1 MSGPL
6 DRAGVTGVLRYWLAA
21 LRHEEALATRPRARR
36 IAPGGPVKV
45 DVAQPD
51 DGHAYFKLPPDDD
64 VLSLLWREEK
74 SVERPL
80 DAERAA
86 ACERWLAQAY
96 RLEAY
101 ASRGDDSGEQQ
112 WIVGF
117 PVVHFRRRG
126 ELAALLRFPVELGW
140 FDDSNVRFTPPTY
153 RQRKRGKVHSGPTN
167 VRVQTTEDDEA
178 LLPYTLDRQLLSD
191 TLGVNDE
198 EVEDLLAVYEDELP
212 SGPELVDAVVGLLTG
227 GVAEKADFQQLVTAV
242 RQRLVGSGASVYP
255 VALVYD
261 GNRVQA
267 TYHLQRELGLLLR
280 KRIGDVPW
288 DTGSALWS
296 YVAGDPQSVGWG
308 PVIAGAHPEPPT
320 EDQRAVAE
328 RFAGSTLTSAQ
339 GPPGTGKTRLILELA
354 GDALVRRAAGL
365 LEKRTMGR
373 DLLLVTSTNN
383 RAVDHAIDPLTGG
396 LPVGLRAGSQEVTK
410 TRTVAL
416 LSQAKAWLRGHEE
429 EGALERY
436 DAALS
441 AFGETWETHRTT
453 VAPLHEARTREVR
466 RDRVRRA
473 LDALPDARPTG
484 QDHAELTEAA
494 QGLRALDHRLERMTR
509 IVERAGA
516 GSIGRLHQVWKKT
529 EAKAEALDTALET
542 LDVPFALSLPPEAD
556 GTVEERA
563 EAWSDALDEATGEVQ
578 AARAEVDGRRQLHRD
593 AERRVELTEELER
606 LSAALEVATEA
617 PDVHAIECELLIR
630 ALAVRERWAEVHRE
644 PLLDA
649 LERAL
654 RAAAGRRSLKSLFSD
669 DLDAGDW
676 LRRLF
681 PVMGCTL
688 LSLGNAL
695 PAEAEIVDRVVIDEA
710 GQCHPAYAAAALLR
724 AKRALVVGDTN
735 QLTPVSRLSEADDE
749 RVRAGADPGVE
760 LERLAAY
767 RVAGQALGS
776 AQALADAAVEHPLTL
791 HDHFRCRPEI
801 VAVCDALCDYGLRV
815 LTPPRPP
822 RGGWLTDPLLLAPVR
837 GEQVRARGSWAN
849 DAEVEVT
856 VGLLRAALQAGVAPH
871 EVAVLTPYVG
881 QLDRLRRALRQNGIP
896 LSGPGADPADPGV
909 TTGTVH
915 RFQGGERPI
924 VLFSTVVTR
933 PRSLGFLNERV
944 NLVNVAVSR
953 AREHLVVVGD
963 PPVLEAGRC
972 TGLLV
977 RRAVRMD
984 PANLWRMPRHPNG

>member
-1 MSGPL
+1 MPEPL
-6 DRAGVTGVLRYWLAA
+6 GRSAVTGVLRYWLAA

-36 IAPGGPVKV
+36 IPPGAPVHV

-51 DGHAYFKLPPDDD
+51 DGHAYFKLAPDDD
-64 VLSLLWREEK
+64 VLSMLWREEK

-96 RLEAY
+96 RLEAF
-101 ASRGDDSGEQQ
+101 ASRGEDPGEQQ
-112 WIVGF
+112 WLVGF

-126 ELAALLRFPVELGW
+126 ELAALLRFPVELSW
-140 FDDSNVRFTPPTY
+140 FDDAGVRFTPPLY
-153 RQRKRGKVHSGPTN
+153 RQRRRGKVPSGPTT
-167 VRVQTTEDDEA
+167 VRVQTAEDDEA

-191 TLGVNDE
+191 TLGVADE

-212 SGPELVDAVVGLLTG
+212 SGPEVVDAVVGLLTG
-227 GVAEKADFQQLVTAV
+227 GVAAKADFHQLVTAV
-242 RQRLVGSGASVYP
+242 RDRLVGSAASVYP

-261 GNRVQA
+261 GDRVQA

-280 KRIGDVPW
+280 KRPGDLPW

-296 YVAGDPQSVGWG
+296 YVAGDPQPVGWG
-308 PVIAGAHPEPPT
+308 PIVAGAHEAPLT
-320 EDQRAVAE
+320 DDQRAVAE
-328 RFAGSTLTSAQ
+328 RFAGSTLTAAQ
-339 GPPGTGKTRLILELA
+339 GPPGTGKTRLILDLA
-354 GDALVRRAAGL
+354 GDAVVRRAVGL
-365 LEKRTMGR
+365 LEKRSMGR

-383 RAVDHAIDPLTGG
+383 RAVDNALDPLTGG
-396 LPVGLRAGSQEVTK
+396 LPVGLRAGNQEVTA

-416 LSQAKAWLRGHEE
+416 LSQARAWLRGCEE
-429 EGALERY
+429 EEGGALERY
-436 DAALS
+436 DAALE
-441 AFGETWETHRTT
+441 AFGEAWQAHRDT
-453 VAPLHEARTREVR
+453 VAPLHESRTSEVR
-466 RDRVRRA
+466 RDRLRRA
-473 LDALPDARPTG
+473 LDALRSARPTG
-484 QDHAELTEAA
+484 EDHPELTEAA
-494 QGLRALDHRLERMTR
+494 QALRALDHRLERMTR

-529 EAKAEALDTALET
+529 ETSAATLATALDA
-542 LDVPFALSLPPEAD
+542 LDVPFSLALPPAAE

-563 EAWSDALDEATGEVQ
+563 EAWEEALDQATAEVH
-578 AARAEVDGRRQLHRD
+578 AAREEVDGRRQLHRD
-593 AERRVELTEELER
+593 AERRVELEAELER
-606 LSAALEVATEA
+606 LSAAAGVAA
-617 PDVHAIECELLIR
+617 APPDVHAVEGELLVR
-630 ALAVRERWAEVHRE
+630 ALSVRERWAEVHRE

-649 LERAL
+649 LERAIKT
-654 RAAAGRRSLKSLFSD
+654 AAGRRSLKSLFAD

-710 GQCHPAYAAAALLR
+710 GQCHPAYATAALLR
-724 AKRALVVGDTN
+724 ARRALVVGDVH
-735 QLTPVSRLSEADDE
+735 QLTPVSRLSEGDDE

-760 LERLAAY
+760 LERLGAY
-767 RVAGQALGS
+767 RVAGAALGS
-776 AQALADAAVEHPLTL
+776 AQALADAAVTEPLVL
-791 HDHFRCRPEI
+791 RDHFRCRPEI

-815 LTPPRPP
+815 LTPARPP
-822 RGGWLTDPLLLAPVR
+822 RGGWLTDPLMLAAVR
-837 GEQVRARGSWAN
+837 GAQVPARGSWAN
-849 DAEVEVT
+849 DAEVEVVVT
-856 VGLLRAALQAGVAPH
+856 LLRSALRTGVAPH

-881 QLDRLRRALRQNGIP
+881 QLDRLRRALREAGIP

-909 TTGTVH
+909 ATGTVH
-915 RFQGGERPI
+915 RFQGGERP
-924 VLFSTVVTR
+924 VVFFSTVVTR

-972 TGLLV
+972 TALLV
-977 RRAVRMD
+977 RRAARIAPEGV
-984 PANLWRMPRHPNG
+984 W